1 MENKNKV
8 VVNGSTKEILKLLK
22 KGGLVVQV
30 GESKID
36 EVKSVFDNKAYG
48 GTRMKKWK
56 IPVTWEVCGYVY
68 VDADTLVEAMETAR
82 DDEGVIPLP
91 IESDYVDG
99 SWRLSETDENFVREM
114 YNDNQQDDE
123 GEN

>member
-1 MENKNKV
+1 
-8 VVNGSTKEILKLLK
+8 
-22 KGGLVVQV
+22 
-30 GESKID
+30 
-36 EVKSVFDNKAYG
+36 
-48 GTRMKKWK
+48 MKKWK

-68 VDADTLVEAMETAR
+68 VDADTLVEAMEKAR

-91 IESDYVDG
+91 TESDYVDG

-114 YNDNQQDDE
+114 YNDNQQDDK

>member
-1 MENKNKV
+1 
-8 VVNGSTKEILKLLK
+8 
-22 KGGLVVQV
+22 
-30 GESKID
+30 
-36 EVKSVFDNKAYG
+36 
-48 GTRMKKWK
+48 MKKWE

-91 IESDYVDG
+91 TESDYVDG

-114 YNDNQQDDE
+114 YNDNQQDDK

>member
-1 MENKNKV
+1 
-8 VVNGSTKEILKLLK
+8 
-22 KGGLVVQV
+22 
-30 GESKID
+30 
-36 EVKSVFDNKAYG
+36 
-48 GTRMKKWK
+48 MKKWK

-91 IESDYVDG
+91 TESDYVDG
-99 SWRLSETDENFVREM
+99 SWRLSETDENFVREK
-114 YNDNQQDDE
+114 YNDNQQDDK

>member
-1 MENKNKV
+1 
-8 VVNGSTKEILKLLK
+8 
-22 KGGLVVQV
+22 
-30 GESKID
+30 
-36 EVKSVFDNKAYG
+36 
-48 GTRMKKWK
+48 MKKWK

-91 IESDYVDG
+91 TESDYVDG

-114 YNDNQQDDE
+114 YNDNQQDE
-123 GEN
+123 KGEN

>member
-1 MENKNKV
+1 
-8 VVNGSTKEILKLLK
+8 
-22 KGGLVVQV
+22 
-30 GESKID
+30 
-36 EVKSVFDNKAYG
+36 
-48 GTRMKKWK
+48 MKKRK

-91 IESDYVDG
+91 TESDYVDG
-99 SWRLSETDENFVREM
+99 SWRLSEADENFVREM
-114 YNDNQQDDE
+114 YNDNQQDDK

>member
-1 MENKNKV
+1 
-8 VVNGSTKEILKLLK
+8 
-22 KGGLVVQV
+22 
-30 GESKID
+30 
-36 EVKSVFDNKAYG
+36 
-48 GTRMKKWK
+48 MKKWK

-91 IESDYVDG
+91 TESDYVDG

-114 YNDNQQDDE
+114 YNDNQQDE
-123 GEN
+123 KGENQNVRRKE

>member
-1 MENKNKV
+1 
-8 VVNGSTKEILKLLK
+8 
-22 KGGLVVQV
+22 
-30 GESKID
+30 
-36 EVKSVFDNKAYG
+36 
-48 GTRMKKWK
+48 MKKWK

-68 VDADTLVEAMETAR
+68 VDADTLEEAIETAR

-91 IESDYVDG
+91 DDNDYVDG

-114 YNDNQQDDE
+114 YNDNQQDDK

>member
-1 MENKNKV
+1 
-8 VVNGSTKEILKLLK
+8 
-22 KGGLVVQV
+22 
-30 GESKID
+30 
-36 EVKSVFDNKAYG
+36 
-48 GTRMKKWK
+48 MKKWK

-91 IESDYVDG
+91 TESDYVDG

-114 YNDNQQDDE
+114 YNDNQQDGK

>member
-1 MENKNKV
+1 
-8 VVNGSTKEILKLLK
+8 
-22 KGGLVVQV
+22 
-30 GESKID
+30 
-36 EVKSVFDNKAYG
+36 
-48 GTRMKKWK
+48 MKKWE

-91 IESDYVDG
+91 TESDYVDG

-114 YNDNQQDDE
+114 YNDNQQDE
-123 GEN
+123 KGEN

>member
-1 MENKNKV
+1 
-8 VVNGSTKEILKLLK
+8 
-22 KGGLVVQV
+22 
-30 GESKID
+30 
-36 EVKSVFDNKAYG
+36 
-48 GTRMKKWK
+48 MKKWK

-91 IESDYVDG
+91 TESDYVDG

-114 YNDNQQDDE
+114 YNDNQQDDK
-123 GEN
+123 GEK

>member
-1 MENKNKV
+1 M
-8 VVNGSTKEILKLLK
+8 
-22 KGGLVVQV
+22 
-30 GESKID
+30 
-36 EVKSVFDNKAYG
+36 
-48 GTRMKKWK
+48 
-56 IPVTWEVCGYVY
+56 Y

-91 IESDYVDG
+91 TESDYVDG

-114 YNDNQQDDE
+114 YNDNQQDDK

>member
-1 MENKNKV
+1 
-8 VVNGSTKEILKLLK
+8 
-22 KGGLVVQV
+22 
-30 GESKID
+30 
-36 EVKSVFDNKAYG
+36 
-48 GTRMKKWK
+48 MKKWK

-91 IESDYVDG
+91 TESDYVDG
-99 SWRLSETDENFVREM
+99 SWRLSETDENSVREM
-114 YNDNQQDDE
+114 YNDNQQDDK

>member
-1 MENKNKV
+1 
-8 VVNGSTKEILKLLK
+8 
-22 KGGLVVQV
+22 
-30 GESKID
+30 
-36 EVKSVFDNKAYG
+36 
-48 GTRMKKWK
+48 MKKWK

-91 IESDYVDG
+91 TESDYVDG

-114 YNDNQQDDE
+114 YNDNQRDDK

>member
-1 MENKNKV
+1 
-8 VVNGSTKEILKLLK
+8 
-22 KGGLVVQV
+22 
-30 GESKID
+30 
-36 EVKSVFDNKAYG
+36 
-48 GTRMKKWK
+48 MKKWK

-91 IESDYVDG
+91 TESDYVDG

-114 YNDNQQDDE
+114 YNDNQQEDK

>member
-1 MENKNKV
+1 
-8 VVNGSTKEILKLLK
+8 
-22 KGGLVVQV
+22 
-30 GESKID
+30 
-36 EVKSVFDNKAYG
+36 
-48 GTRMKKWK
+48 MKMWK

-91 IESDYVDG
+91 TESDYVDG

-114 YNDNQQDDE
+114 YNDNQQDDK

>member
-1 MENKNKV
+1 
-8 VVNGSTKEILKLLK
+8 
-22 KGGLVVQV
+22 
-30 GESKID
+30 
-36 EVKSVFDNKAYG
+36 
-48 GTRMKKWK
+48 MKKWK

-91 IESDYVDG
+91 TESDYVDG
-99 SWRLSETDENFVREM
+99 SWRLSETEENFVREM
-114 YNDNQQDDE
+114 YNDNQQDDK

>member
-1 MENKNKV
+1 
-8 VVNGSTKEILKLLK
+8 
-22 KGGLVVQV
+22 
-30 GESKID
+30 
-36 EVKSVFDNKAYG
+36 
-48 GTRMKKWK
+48 MKKWK

-91 IESDYVDG
+91 TESDYVDG

-114 YNDNQQDDE
+114 YNDNQQDDK
-123 GEN
+123 GED

>member
-1 MENKNKV
+1 
-8 VVNGSTKEILKLLK
+8 
-22 KGGLVVQV
+22 
-30 GESKID
+30 
-36 EVKSVFDNKAYG
+36 
-48 GTRMKKWK
+48 MKKWK

-68 VDADTLVEAMETAR
+68 VDADTLEEAMEMAR

-91 IESDYVDG
+91 TESDYVDG

-114 YNDNQQDDE
+114 YNDNQQDDK